1 MGLLSKRVFW
11 SCVSTCR
18 QIATFIEQ
26 MTLLLSQA
34 SRSKDPRKA
43 KVLLMGNA
51 AIFKES
57 ENHLFGKKISITD
70 NSKKQLKWKF
80 LSVVVAKH
88 CLWKKDLLP
97 GQKGGWWCYYTAK
110 LNNRDLHNILDFKTT
125 QGISARNSITQVQHQ
140 MVNTLRRDIFAWIF
154 FRKSL
159 F

>member
-1 MGLLSKRVFW
+1 
-11 SCVSTCR
+11 
-18 QIATFIEQ
+18 

-88 CLWKKDLLP
+88 
-97 GQKGGWWCYYTAK
+97 
-110 LNNRDLHNILDFKTT
+110 
-125 QGISARNSITQVQHQ
+125 
-140 MVNTLRRDIFAWIF
+140 
-154 FRKSL
+154 SL
-159 F
+159 